1 MSGQRGNV
9 RAVAVTVAAASFV
22 LLMIMFAARSG
33 PHSLIHG
40 QLGGAVREGPHQ
52 SQSGF
57 NIHLPGAAA
66 GTGKSPPDA
75 GLFHF
80 FGRAIGFLIYAFVAV
95 CIFLLARLLVRELMS
110 RFRPASPGQTEVEFD
125 VMEAPQR
132 VADAIMDDAGDQL
145 ALLLGGT
152 PRNAIVAC
160 WDRFEEQG
168 ERVGVARKPW
178 ETSSEYTIRLLD
190 LVRADPAAVAR
201 LERLYHEARF
211 SEHEI
216 DESRRDSAVEALE
229 AIHQSLGTTI
239 GHR

>member
-1 MSGQRGNV
+1 MTGPRGNV
-9 RAVAVTVAAASFV
+9 RAVAIAVAAASFT

-33 PHSLIHG
+33 PHSLINGHLHASPGESHG
-40 QLGGAVREGPHQ
+40 FG
-52 SQSGF
+52 SGQV
-57 NIHLPGAAA
+57 HLPSGPAA
-66 GTGKSPPDA
+66 GSGRPPRDA
-75 GLFHF
+75 GLFHIAGQF
-80 FGRAIGFLIYAFVAV
+80 IGFIVYACVAIGIV
-95 CIFLLARLLVRELMS
+95 LLARLLVRELVE
-110 RFRPASPGQTEVEFD
+110 RFRPAPPAQAEVEFD
-125 VMEAPQR
+125 VLESPEQLT
-132 VADAIMDDAGDQL
+132 DAILDDAADQL

-168 ERVGVARKPW
+168 ERVGVARQPW

-190 LVRADPAAVAR
+190 LVRADPAPVAR

>member
-1 MSGQRGNV
+1 MTGPRGSV
-9 RAVAVTVAAASFV
+9 RAVAITVAAASFT
-22 LLMIMFAARSG
+22 LLMIMLAARSG

-40 QLGGAVREGPHQ
+40 QLHASPGESHGYGAGQVR
-52 SQSGF
+52 
-57 NIHLPGAAA
+57 LPGAAA
-66 GTGKSPPDA
+66 AGSGPSPSSA
-75 GLFHF
+75 RMFHF
-80 FGRAIGFLIYAFVAV
+80 AGRFVGFLVYGCAAIG
-95 CIFLLARLLVRELMS
+95 IFLLARLLVRELMS
-110 RFRPASPGQTEVEFD
+110 RFRPSPPAQAQVEFD
-125 VMEAPQR
+125 VLEAPER
-132 VADAIMDDAGDQL
+132 VADAILDDAADQL

-168 ERVGVARKPW
+168 ERVGVARQPW

-190 LVRADPAAVAR
+190 LVQADSAAVSR

-239 GHR
+239 GYR

>member
-1 MSGQRGNV
+1 MAGQRGNV
-9 RAVAVTVAAASFV
+9 RAVAITVAAASFM
-22 LLMIMFAARSG
+22 LLMIMLAARSG

-40 QLGGAVREGPHQ
+40 QFHGSPGESHGYG
-52 SQSGF
+52 SGQ
-57 NIHLPGAAA
+57 IRLPGAAA
-66 GTGKSPPDA
+66 GGA
-75 GLFHF
+75 GQSGSGARYFHF
-80 FGRAIGFLIYAFVAV
+80 AGRFIGFLVYACVAV
-95 CIFLLARLLVRELMS
+95 GIYLLVRLLVRELMG
-110 RFRPASPGQTEVEFD
+110 RFRPAPPAQAEVDFD
-125 VMEAPQR
+125 VLESPER
-132 VADAIMDDAGDQL
+132 VADAIVDDAADQL
-145 ALLLGGT
+145 ALLLGGA

-168 ERVGVARKPW
+168 ERVGVARQPW

-229 AIHQSLGTTI
+229 AIHRSLGTTI
-239 GHR
+239 GQR

>member
-1 MSGQRGNV
+1 MTGRRGNV
-9 RAVAVTVAAASFV
+9 SRVAITVAAASV
-22 LLMIMFAARSG
+22 TLLVVMLAARSG

-40 QLGGAVREGPHQ
+40 HLGGALNDSPNQ
-52 SQSGF
+52 SPPAPQI
-57 NIHLPGAAA
+57 NLPGAAA
-66 GTGKSPPDA
+66 GSGTPPPHQ

-80 FGRAIGFLIYAFVAV
+80 FGRSVAFLIYLCVAIGLFWV
-95 CIFLLARLLVRELMS
+95 IQLVVRELIS
-110 RFRPASPGQTEVEFD
+110 RFRPPPAARADVDFD
-125 VMEAPQR
+125 ILEAPER
-132 VADAIMDDAGDQL
+132 VADAILDDADDQL

-211 SEHEI
+211 SDHEI

-229 AIHQSLGTTI
+229 AIHLSLGTTV
-239 GHR
+239 GHG